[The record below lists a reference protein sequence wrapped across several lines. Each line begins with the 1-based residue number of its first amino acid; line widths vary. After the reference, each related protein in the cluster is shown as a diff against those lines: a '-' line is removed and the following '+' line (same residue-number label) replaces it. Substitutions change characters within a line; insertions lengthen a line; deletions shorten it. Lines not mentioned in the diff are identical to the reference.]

1 MELPGLPITR
11 WDERFNP
18 EQALGVTGVT
28 GVFGY
33 EAAAV
38 SGHLS
43 GDSDRRSG

>member
-18 EQALGVTGVT
+18 EQALGVTD
-28 GVFGY
+28 VFGY